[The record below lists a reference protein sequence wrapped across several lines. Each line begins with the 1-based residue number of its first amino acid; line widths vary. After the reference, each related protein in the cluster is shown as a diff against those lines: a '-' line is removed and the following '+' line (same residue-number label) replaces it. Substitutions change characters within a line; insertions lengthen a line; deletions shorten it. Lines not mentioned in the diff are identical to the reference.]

1 MSDMQNV
8 LDNAQI
14 LKEDDQAKF
23 AVIPF
28 ADYQELKDLL
38 NNPDRL
44 ADYLDY
50 LHMQQVK
57 ARNPRRVG
65 LAEAKEL
72 ALAE

>member
-1 MSDMQNV
+1 MSDMQAV

-14 LKEDDQAKF
+14 IKEDDQAKF
-23 AVIPF
+23 AVISF
-28 ADYQELKDLL
+28 ADYQELRTLL
-38 NNPDRL
+38 TNPDRL

-57 ARNPRRVG
+57 AQDPGRVG
-65 LAEAKEL
+65 LAKAKEL